1 MEFQPIIET
10 ADFLGQREIVER
22 LQNLA
27 ALKEKNQFFLTF
39 WGEFSAGKTHLINTI
54 LGKKLLPVHISETTA
69 VPTFIRYGE
78 QEKATAWYTD
88 GTGEDIAVE
97 LLQELW
103 HASEN
108 AERLDRIDHL
118 DVQMPSE
125 LLKTGLV
132 IVDTPGIN
140 TTVERHQTAA
150 LTAVESSGK
159 IVYVLGGAITQAEIG
174 WLRYIRSHGV
184 DIIFARTKCDLINNA
199 EENPQETLQ
208 QEKKLLEDICDGEV
222 GFYPVSSESGW
233 EQELERF
240 LIRLQMET
248 ADIQELNEVCC
259 HKEAVRIAQLC
270 MEQLGKRMLDL
281 QSAVDGDTER
291 LNEQKQACEQ
301 KRALL
306 QQEIRTNS
314 DRVAA
319 AEQRAERQAQ
329 KRLDEQRVTLN
340 DAFERGLPNDTG
352 DDSYSN
358 VIDHYYTDALDHA
371 VQVIKETLYNTMDE
385 WVQENNA
392 ELETISADATAAR
405 AIVPASYAEVEQQ
418 NSLVVQN
425 CRNQLEACQNALAEI
440 RQKRQETAQ
449 KLDDLSD
456 EDIGAYQAALQE
468 IDEQLAEIPSAVEM
482 KEVEPAG
489 TKPSAVLSKIGSAV
503 DIALFFLP
511 GDAIVAGAKGLAEV
525 TKVSSK
531 LPKIAKAI
539 NSNKVLG
546 PMLEATIK
554 GVNQIDRTHDQLLG
568 LRAFQKINT
577 KRAQKNADKY
587 AQKVAKTSINAA
599 ADYVGDIYKQA
610 KANHQTGESD
620 GGLLD
625 MISVEYWARKIGKA
639 FDPKPI
645 LVVDQDV
652 EGAKAAARRQLTAQ
666 RKTLMQDELRKQQEL
681 GLLQSA
687 EEQLKWKEAR
697 KLQDMKCIEQEMQ
710 RQEESIRKAAR
721 QAQICKLQKDY
732 SASFCTNMETLSQK
746 ISAQF
751 FAVALRNMGL
761 YSKQQ
766 LVQLEVG
773 LQQVEKDLDELL
785 NSTPDS
791 LQKHRNELEQCVS
804 HQAALKQYLC

>member
-108 AERLDRIDHL
+108 TERLDRIDHL

-184 DIIFARTKCDLINNA
+184 DIIFARTKCDLINSA

-208 QEKKLLEDICDGEV
+208 QEKKLLEDICGGEV

-233 EQELERF
+233 EQEMEQF

-270 MEQLGKRMLDL
+270 MEQLEKRMLDL
-281 QSAVDGDTER
+281 QSAVDGDMER

-319 AEQRAERQAQ
+319 AEQKAERQAQ
-329 KRLDEQRVTLN
+329 KKINEQRVTLN
-340 DAFERGLPNDTG
+340 DAFDRGLPNDTG

-405 AIVPASYAEVEQQ
+405 AIVPVSYAEVEQQ

-456 EDIGAYQAALQE
+456 EDIGAYQAALRE

-511 GDAIVAGAKGLAEV
+511 GDAIVAGAKGLVDATGIAGKLSKFVKDGSTIGKMLTATAE
-525 TKVSSK
+525 SAN
-531 LPKIAKAI
+531 L
-539 NSNKVLG
+539 
-546 PMLEATIK
+546 
-554 GVNQIDRTHDQLLG
+554 IDQTHDQLIG
-568 LRAFQKINT
+568 LRAFQKMNS

-652 EGAKAAARRQLTAQ
+652 EEAKAAARRQLTAQ
-666 RKTLMQDELRKQQEL
+666 RKTLMQDEFRKQQEL

-697 KLQDMKCIEQEMQ
+697 KLQDMQDIAREMQ

-721 QAQICKLQKDY
+721 QAQIRKLQKDY
-732 SASFCTNMETLSQK
+732 SAYFRTNMETLSQK

-785 NSTPDS
+785 NNTPDS

>member
-108 AERLDRIDHL
+108 TERLDRIDHL

-184 DIIFARTKCDLINNA
+184 DIIFARTKCDLINSA

-208 QEKKLLEDICDGEV
+208 QEKKLLEDICGGEV

-233 EQELERF
+233 EQEMEQF

-270 MEQLGKRMLDL
+270 MEQLEKRMLDL
-281 QSAVDGDTER
+281 QSAVDGDMER

-319 AEQRAERQAQ
+319 AEQKAERQAQ
-329 KRLDEQRVTLN
+329 KKINEQRVTLS
-340 DAFERGLPNDTG
+340 DAFDRGLPNDTG

-371 VQVIKETLYNTMDE
+371 VQVIKETLYDTMDE

-392 ELETISADATAAR
+392 ELEAISADATAAR
-405 AIVPASYAEVEQQ
+405 AIVPVSYAEVEQQ

-456 EDIGAYQAALQE
+456 EDIGAYQAALRE

-482 KEVEPAG
+482 KEVEPDG
-489 TKPSAVLSKIGSAV
+489 VKPSAVLSKIGSAV

-525 TKVSSK
+525 AGVSEKATKAVQAISK
-531 LPKIAKAI
+531 SKMF
-539 NSNKVLG
+539 G
-546 PMLEATIK
+546 PVLEAAVK
-554 GVNQIDRTHDQLLG
+554 SANYIDLTHDQALA
-568 LRAFQKINT
+568 LRTYKKSQSRREQKKANKGAKEIANT
-577 KRAQKNADKY
+577 GIDA
-587 AQKVAKTSINAA
+587 I
-599 ADYVGDIYKQA
+599 ADYVGDVYEQA
-610 KANHQTGESD
+610 QANHQTGESD

-639 FDPKPI
+639 FDPKPVLI
-645 LVVDQDV
+645 VDQDV
-652 EGAKAAARRQLTAQ
+652 EGAKAAARRQLTAE
-666 RKTLMQDELRKQQEL
+666 RRALMQDELRKKQEL
-681 GLLQSA
+681 GQLQSKEDQLRWM
-687 EEQLKWKEAR
+687 EER
-697 KLQDMKCIEQEMQ
+697 KLQDMQDIAREMQ

-721 QAQICKLQKDY
+721 QAQICRLQEDY
-732 SASFCTNMETLSQK
+732 AEYFRTNVETLSQK
-746 ISAQF
+746 ISEQF

-785 NSTPDS
+785 NNTPDS
-791 LQKHRNELEQCVS
+791 LQQHRNELEQCVS